1 MDDSDITFVDI
12 TVLLVVFVLVFLMA
26 WVIKIIYNIQE
37 SKIDSV
43 CKKGFTLNLKKGQ
56 LFNTNILGIETPV
69 PSEDLSINFNL
80 NC

>member
-12 TVLLVVFVLVFLMA
+12 IVLLVLFVLVFLMA
-26 WVIKIIYNIQE
+26 WVIKITNNIQD

-43 CKKGFTLNLKKGQ
+43 CKKGFSLNLKKGQ
-56 LFNTNILGIETPV
+56 IFSKVLLGKSIVIP
-69 PSEDLSINFNL
+69 PEDLPINFNL